1 MPKYVKLLNG
11 EEDPVDMHAV
21 VHKDRVSGGGYK
33 VRKSH
38 QAGTGRMPRP
48 PNAQRRQVRVKVRT
62 HDKARG
68 AYRSSVAA
76 TLNYVAKEG
85 RVFDHERDQL
95 DGRDLERLADE
106 WKDDRSIHHWIISPQ
121 DGERM
126 NREGVMEMVRSTL
139 SHVQRGLPE
148 DVRDDFR
155 WTAGAEEKD
164 GRWHAHVAV
173 RGVSNDRDL
182 TFHPV
187 FERHWIRNYA
197 EEAVTDQLGWRG
209 ARAMED
215 ERTHRGRTQGRDM
228 AEEREMERERDRE
241 RSRTRDMTDDR
252 GRDDDRRKPEK
263 KMEMEREL

>member
-1 MPKYVKLLNG
+1 MPKYVKLLNSD
-11 EEDPVDMHAV
+11 EDQVPMHAV
-21 VHKDRVSGGGYK
+21 VHKNLVNGGGYK

-48 PNAQRRQVRVKVRT
+48 PNAQRRQVRIKIKT

-68 AYRSSVAA
+68 AYRSSVQA

-85 RVFDHERDQL
+85 RIFDRDREL
-95 DGRDLERLADE
+95 DGRDLDRLADE
-106 WKDDRSIHHWIISPQ
+106 WTDDRSIHHWIISPQ

-126 NREGVMEMVRSTL
+126 NRDQVMEMTRATMA
-139 SHVQRGLPE
+139 HVQSHLPE
-148 DVRDDFR
+148 DVREDFR

-173 RGVSNDRDL
+173 RGVVNDKDL

-187 FERHWIRNYA
+187 FERHWIRAYA
-197 EEAVTDQLGWRG
+197 EEAVTDQIGWRG
-209 ARAMED
+209 ARALED
-215 ERTHRGRTQGRDM
+215 ERTHRDRTNGRDM
-228 AEEREMERERDRE
+228 TEERERDRE

-252 GRDDDRRKPEK
+252 GRDNDKRRRHRE
-263 KMEMEREL
+263 MEMEREL